1 MGSLNTIKKI
11 PMSAISNE
19 MITIF
24 SSITNIDDPHY
35 ISLESALDRIRE
47 GKSQAKVDEVRGGQ
61 SAVKKTLPVAL
72 FSGVFKGRR
81 DSDIQGHS
89 GYVILDFDHIDVDD
103 YKALLGTDEHIRAC
117 WRSPSGDGLKALV
130 KISNSERHRDHF
142 RALQAYFD
150 RTYGLEVD
158 PSGIN
163 VSRACFE
170 SYDPDL
176 ISNNNN
182 KVFGAMLSENTQHE
196 DITERKSYTDYDKI
210 DIVARM
216 IRKAPDG
223 EKHITLLR
231 ASILCG
237 GYISAGRM
245 EEDEA
250 VRVMLRELQLRDSVE
265 DLDLAKKTIVDGL
278 SQGKMMPIREIIDDE
293 NKIRREMRIN
303 DGDMSF
309 ISSDDSDYE
318 WINKFANG
326 EIEKGLST
334 GFAELDKHY
343 LFKKEFTIING
354 HSNVGKTTMALYL
367 MVCSSIKHNWRW
379 IIYSSENRTAAVKM
393 RLMEFVVDMK
403 ITDMH
408 YEERVAAYKWVNKYF
423 TVISNEQVY
432 SYTDL
437 LVFAEKLIRQEDYHG
452 LFIDPYNSLK
462 MTVSKNNQV
471 SSHEYHYEAASEM
484 LTFSVKNNMAVW
496 LNTHSITEA
505 QRTVGPDG
513 LPVAPRAAMT
523 EGGGK
528 FVNRADSFLT
538 FHRKVSSPDYDL
550 RQRTEIHVRK
560 QRNQETGGEP
570 TAWDEPIIL
579 EINST
584 KTGFSGLATGN
595 KSFKP
600 AAYNVALLKL

>member
-1 MGSLNTIKKI
+1 
-11 PMSAISNE
+11 MSSNDT
-19 MITIF
+19 ITIF

-35 ISLESALDRIRE
+35 ITLDNALDRIRE
-47 GKSQAKVDEVRGGQ
+47 GKSKPKVDEVRAGD

-72 FSGVFKGRR
+72 FSGVFTGRR
-81 DSDIQGHS
+81 DNDIKGHS
-89 GYVILDFDHIDVDD
+89 GYIILDFDHIDVED
-103 YKALLGTDEHIRAC
+103 YKSLLGTDDNIRAC
-117 WRSPSGDGLKALV
+117 WTSPSGDGLKALV

-142 RALQAYFD
+142 RALQSYFE

-176 ISNNNN
+176 ISNDGS
-182 KVFGAMLSENTQHE
+182 KVFGAMLSENTQHQE
-196 DITERKSYTDYDKI
+196 VLERKSYTDYDKI

-223 EKHITLLR
+223 EKHTTLLR
-231 ASILCG
+231 AAILCG

-250 VRVMLRELQLRDSVE
+250 MRVMLRELQLRDTVD
-265 DLDLAKKTIVDGL
+265 DLELAKKTIIDGVH
-278 SQGKMMPIREIIDDE
+278 QGKSMPIREIIDDE
-293 NKIRREMRIN
+293 NTIRREMRVL

-309 ISSDDSDYE
+309 ISSDDSDLD

-326 EIEKGLST
+326 QIEKGLST
-334 GFAELDKHY
+334 GLPELDNFY
-343 LFKKEFTIING
+343 LFKKEFCIING

-367 MVCSSIKHNWRW
+367 MVAASVNHGWRW

-393 RLMEFVVDMK
+393 RLMEFIVDIK
-403 ITDMH
+403 INDMH
-408 YEERVAAYKWVNKYF
+408 YEERIAAFKWVNKHF
-423 TVISNEQVY
+423 TIISNKQVY

-437 LVFAEKLIRQEDYHG
+437 LVFAEKLIRQEKYEG

-462 MTVSKNNQV
+462 MTMSKNAQV

-484 LTFSVKNNMAVW
+484 LTFSVKHNMAVW

-505 QRTVGPDG
+505 QRTKGPDG
-513 LPVAPRAAMT
+513 QSIAPSAAMT

-528 FVNRADSFLT
+528 FVNRADVFLT
-538 FHRKVSSPDYDL
+538 FHRKVSSGDYDL
-550 RQRTEIHVRK
+550 RRRTEIHVRK
-560 QRNQETGGEP
+560 QRNQETGGQP
-570 TAWDEPIIL
+570 TPWDEPIIL

-595 KSFKP
+595 KCFKA
-600 AAYNVALLKL
+600 AAYNVALLDL